1 MSVLWAV
8 TAGVLIGISLGAL
21 GGGGSILTV
30 PVLVYLVGLD
40 AYPATSA
47 SLIIVGTTSLFALIP
62 HARRGHVRVTQGVVF
77 GVVGIAGSL
86 LGGRAAA
93 RIPEPLLLGGFALL
107 MLMVAVIML
116 RHDGREDAVT
126 DSEGDD
132 AARVMPASVPM
143 VSVRPLRVRW
153 PRLLKLVAAAT
164 AVGFLTGFFGVGGG
178 FALVPALVLVLGF
191 SMPVAVGTSLLVIV
205 LNSATALSTRLTTSL
220 ELDWPLI
227 AGFTLVAV
235 LASLVAG
242 QLSARLPQRVLTRT
256 FAIGMIVVGLGMG
269 IHTGVTAL

>member
-1 MSVLWAV
+1 MILLAIL
-8 TAGVLIGISLGAL
+8 AGVVIGLALGAL

-47 SLIIVGTTSLFALIP
+47 SLIIVGTTSLLALIP

>member
-1 MSVLWAV
+1 MILLAIL
-8 TAGVLIGISLGAL
+8 AGVVIGLALGAL

-93 RIPEPLLLGGFALL
+93 RIPEPLLLGGFPLL

>member
-1 MSVLWAV
+1 MILLAIL
-8 TAGVLIGISLGAL
+8 AGVVIGLALGAL

-62 HARRGHVRVTQGVVF
+62 HARRGHVRFTQGVVF

>member
-1 MSVLWAV
+1 MILLAIL
-8 TAGVLIGISLGAL
+8 AGVVIGLALGAL